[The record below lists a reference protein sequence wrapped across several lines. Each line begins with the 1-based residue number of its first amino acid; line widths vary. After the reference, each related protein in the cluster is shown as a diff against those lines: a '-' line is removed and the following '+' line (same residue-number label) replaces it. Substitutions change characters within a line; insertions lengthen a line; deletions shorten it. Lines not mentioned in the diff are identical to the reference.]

1 MDNSNS
7 IDDSSLVPESEV
19 NQEILVK
26 DCEDAINKINPN
38 GRFQKIAFIL
48 LTICYTCTG
57 SLITNAFIFLEKDPP
72 ITCYKNIN
80 DTLVATQCIRKEA
93 CDPNSKFSKYEFNYI
108 EDKYY
113 SWTNDFKLGCD
124 YNIVIALLISLF
136 FIGSMISSLIATS
149 LSDYVGRARIIKYA
163 MIFRIFFIAAPILF
177 KNVWV
182 IMVCMLFLGVLNSM
196 HSTIPYIL
204 LSEYLGK
211 DYRDYY
217 LTLMFIFESFSGIFT
232 TLFFFFIQNWVIF
245 FIFNLIYGIIFVI
258 FSFLLLESPRYL
270 YSNKKYSEAREVL
283 KKISKIN
290 TGKEMYLR
298 FEKEDI
304 LNDSIAYTVISSHE
318 ITLKYIFTHNRYKKY
333 IIILPLIW
341 LLDAFAFFAINFMI
355 KYIKENIYLLNTIVF
370 FSEAVSYKIS
380 NFAML
385 KFGKRNTMIV
395 SFLISAFSFLCF
407 YMLGQFQI
415 SDNLALILILTFC
428 AKFGASVVL
437 NVSSIYTNES
447 FPTHVRGRA
456 TALCSFLGKFGGII
470 APFLVE
476 MSHFTGIVSGL
487 TCLLASIILYPLE
500 NREENVQFN
509 DDQEEQCMDKTVDF
523 PGISSFEKIYPN
535 NLEKN
540 NESYFNS

>member
-1 MDNSNS
+1 MDNLSPIDNS
-7 IDDSSLVPESEV
+7 PLNPDSSVYQEV
-19 NQEILVK
+19 LVK
-26 DCEDAINKINPN
+26 DCEDAINKVNQN
-38 GRFQKIAFIL
+38 GKFQKIAFIL

-80 DTLVATQCIRKEA
+80 DTLIATQCIRKEA
-93 CDPNSKFSKYEFNYI
+93 CDPNSGFSKYEFNNI
-108 EDKYY
+108 EDKNY

-124 YNIVIALLISLF
+124 YNIVVALLISLF

-149 LSDYVGRARIIKYA
+149 LSDYLGRARIIKFA
-163 MIFRIFFIAAPILF
+163 MILRIFFIAAPIIFRNIWVVLF
-177 KNVWV
+177 
-182 IMVCMLFLGVLNSM
+182 CMLFLGVLNSM

-211 DYRDYY
+211 DYRDNY

-258 FSFLLLESPRYL
+258 FSFLLFESPRYL

-290 TGKEMYLR
+290 TGKEIFIR
-298 FEKEDI
+298 FEKEDM
-304 LNDSIAYTVISSHE
+304 LNDSIAYTAISTEE

-370 FSEAVSYKIS
+370 VSEAVSYIIS
-380 NFAML
+380 NYAMH
-385 KFGKRNTMIV
+385 KFGKRNSMII
-395 SFLISAFSFLCF
+395 SFIISGISFFIF
-407 YMLGQFQI
+407 YFVGEL
-415 SDNLALILILTFC
+415 DNLVLILILTFC

-476 MSHFTGIVSGL
+476 MCPFTGIVSGL
-487 TCLLASIILYPLE
+487 TCLLAGFILYPLD

-509 DDQEEQCMDKTVDF
+509 DDQEENCIDKDKTIDF
-523 PGISSFEKIYPN
+523 PGISFAEKLYPN
-535 NLEKN
+535 IYEKN
-540 NESYFNS
+540 NESSI